1 MILVTGATGNVGR
14 QVVEQLVTAGEPVRA
29 LSRHPER
36 AGWPDEVEAVRGD
49 LTEDLPPEVFDGVRA
64 LYLFPEP
71 RRVEAVVGAAAA
83 AGVEHVVVLS
93 SLAAGLEAVGGLEV
107 LQRRHLVVEQAVEAS
122 AMSWTHLRP
131 GMFMTNTLAWAEGI
145 RTDGVVREPYP
156 DATAAPVHEADI
168 AAVAVAALL
177 DPVRHAGAAYALS
190 GPEVLS
196 QLDRVHVLAEVLGR
210 PVRFEEQ
217 TRDQARAA
225 LLANPWMNESL
236 ADTLLDLLAGS
247 RADHVAD
254 GQGVL
259 PTVQQV
265 LDRPPLG
272 FARWVEDHRDAFS
285 PGV

>member
-14 QVVEQLVTAGEPVRA
+14 QVVEQLVAAGEPVRA

-36 AGWPDEVEAVRGD
+36 ASWPDGVEAVRGD
-49 LTEDLPPEVFDGVRA
+49 LTEELPPGVFDGVRA

-71 RRVEAVVGAAAA
+71 RRVDAVVAAAAA

-93 SLAAGLEAVGGLEV
+93 SLAAGLEPVGGLEV

-122 AMSWTHLRP
+122 PMTWTHLRP
-131 GMFMTNTLAWAEGI
+131 GMFMTNTLGWAEGI

-156 DATAAPVHEADI
+156 DATATPIHEADI

-177 DPVRHAGAAYALS
+177 DPGRHAGAAYALS

-217 TRDQARAA
+217 TRDEARAA
-225 LLANPWMNESL
+225 LLANPWMNEGL
-236 ADTLLDLLAGS
+236 ADALLDMLAGS
-247 RADHVAD
+247 RADRVPA
-254 GQGVL
+254 GEGVL
-259 PTVQQV
+259 AGVSEV
-265 LDRPPLG
+265 LGRPPLS
-272 FARWVEDHRDAFS
+272 FARWVEDHREAFGPS
-285 PGV
+285 A